1 MSTFKIFKIAA
12 DGKRYAKAA
21 KTVGLYTEALRVA
34 ETLPGDRASYKIFEL
49 ADGELRLVEL
59 RLVEPAKTKAEKKAS
74 KPKAVVDT
82 TNCTNGHLRAEWWTV
97 TAGGRKYCRKCAVI
111 ASLKSKASKKAEK
124 AEHASVEAIEAA
136 IAAGEE
142 AAAEASQS

>member
-49 ADGELRLVEL
+49 ADGELRLVEH
-59 RLVEPAKTKAEKKAS
+59 AKTKAEKKAS

-111 ASLKSKASKKAEK
+111 ASLKSKAAKKAEK

-142 AAAEASQS
+142 AAAAEASQS

>member
-1 MSTFKIFKIAA
+1 MPTFKIFKIAA

-21 KTVGLYTEALRVA
+21 KTVGLYTEALRAA

-49 ADGELRLVEL
+49 ADGEL

-111 ASLKSKASKKAEK
+111 ASLKSKAAKKAEK
-124 AEHASVEAIEAA
+124 SMHASIEAIEAA
-136 IAAGEE
+136 IAAGEAA

>member
-21 KTVGLYTEALRVA
+21 KTVDLYTEALRVA

-49 ADGELRLVEL
+49 VDGELRLVEH
-59 RLVEPAKTKAEKKAS
+59 AKTKAEKKAS
-74 KPKAVVDT
+74 KPKVVVDT
-82 TNCTNGHLRAEWWTV
+82 TNCANGHLRAEWWTV

-111 ASLKSKASKKAEK
+111 ASLKSKAAKKAEK

-136 IAAGEE
+136 IVAGEE

>member
-1 MSTFKIFKIAA
+1 MTTFKIFKIAA

-21 KTVGLYTEALRVA
+21 KTVDLYTEALRVA
-34 ETLPGDRASYKIFEL
+34 ETLPGDRASYRIFEL
-49 ADGELRLVEL
+49 ADGELRLVE
-59 RLVEPAKTKAEKKAS
+59 PAKPKAEKKAS
-74 KPKAVVDT
+74 KPKTVVDT

>member
-21 KTVGLYTEALRVA
+21 KTVDLYTEALRVA
-34 ETLPGDRASYKIFEL
+34 ETLPGDRASYRIFEL
-49 ADGELRLVEL
+49 ADGEL

-82 TNCTNGHLRAEWWTV
+82 TNCINGHLRAEWWTV

-111 ASLKSKASKKAEK
+111 ASLKSKAAKKAEK

-142 AAAEASQS
+142 AAAAEASQS

>member
-1 MSTFKIFKIAA
+1 MTTFKIFKIAA

-21 KTVGLYTEALRVA
+21 KTVDLYTEALRVA
-34 ETLPGDRASYKIFEL
+34 ETLPGDRASYRIFEL
-49 ADGELRLVEL
+49 TDGEL

-111 ASLKSKASKKAEK
+111 ASLKSKAAKKAEK